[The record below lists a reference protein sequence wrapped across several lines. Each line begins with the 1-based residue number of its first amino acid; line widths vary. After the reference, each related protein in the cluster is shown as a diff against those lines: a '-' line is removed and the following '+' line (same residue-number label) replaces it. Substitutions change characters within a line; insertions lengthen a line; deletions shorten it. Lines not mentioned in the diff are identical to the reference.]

1 MLLFLLWT
9 MLFTISLT
17 IKKKLCW
24 CAGGCR
30 VAAVRSGTRQP
41 QWAQLL
47 LYTLRGAAVIRLS
60 VKKKKKKRSKGSSRW
75 RAQWCSSRQLQQHP
89 TLKWTE
95 GDWSACKTLQVR
107 HNSIQIL
114 SDPGYGRQW
123 ISLSRSLPP
132 PAEAAF
138 QDADPFDWG
147 WCSIALVAGDD
158 YTRNGFL
165 SPRSAIF

>member
-1 MLLFLLWT
+1 MNHVVYNL
-9 MLFTISLT
+9 SDN
-17 IKKKLCW
+17 KKKIVLMCRRLQ
-24 CAGGCR
+24 GGGGAFR
-30 VAAVRSGTRQP
+30 DQTTAV
-41 QWAQLL
+41 
-47 LYTLRGAAVIRLS
+47 GAASVIHVAGRCCHQAQC
-60 VKKKKKKRSKGSSRW
+60 KKKKKRSKGSSRW

-95 GDWSACKTLQVR
+95 GDWSACKNLQVR
-107 HNSIQIL
+107 HNSIQIW

-132 PAEAAF
+132 PAEAVF

-165 SPRSAIF
+165 SRRSAIF